1 MIKLKR
7 VYEPPSESDG
17 RRVLVERLWPR
28 GVKKEE
34 AKIHIWMKDIA
45 PSHQLRRW
53 FSHDPEKFEEFKER
67 YIKELESKED
77 LLLKLVDEARRDTL
91 TLIYSAKDEKHNS
104 AVVLKE
110 VIEKMLTSP
119 PPIR

>member
-1 MIKLKR
+1 MAKSTGKQKSVLTATTNLRRKR
-7 VYEPPSESDG
+7 YD
-17 RRVLVERLWPR
+17 
-28 GVKKEE
+28 K
-34 AKIHIWMKDIA
+34 AKASVRK
-45 PSHQLRRW
+45 LRRW

-67 YIKELESKED
+67 YIKELENKED

-91 TLIYSAKDEKHNS
+91 TLIYSAKDENHNS

-110 VIEKMLTSP
+110 VIEKILTSP

>member
-67 YIKELESKED
+67 YIKELENKED
-77 LLLKLVDEARRDTL
+77 LLLKLVDEAKRGTL

>member
-91 TLIYSAKDEKHNS
+91 TLIYSAKDENHNS

-110 VIEKMLTSP
+110 VIEKILTSP